1 MKIFTII
8 LLLSS
13 FSVFAQTSD
22 DIAFIKKSAT
32 LSERPYYISLAQ
44 NSKGVFAKS
53 ASLLFLFYKNFISS
67 QDMASC
73 SFYPSCSEYALIVVR
88 KQNLFIGTMNFFDR
102 LTRCHTLTPQHYHIN
117 TELRLQMDPP
127 KNARYEDL

>member
-1 MKIFTII
+1 MKIIITI

-13 FSVFAQTSD
+13 FNAFSQTAD
-22 DIAFIKKSAT
+22 DLEMIKKAVST
-32 LSERPYYISLAQ
+32 EKRPYYVSLAQ
-44 NSKGVFAKS
+44 NSKGFLGKS

-73 SFYPSCSEYALIVVR
+73 SFYPSCSEYALIAVR
-88 KQNLFIGTMNFFDR
+88 EQNIFTGTMNFFDR
-102 LTRCHTLTPQHYHIN
+102 LTRCHTLTPQHYHIDHQ
-117 TELRLQMDPP
+117 LKLQLDPP